1 MNKSLVC
8 VSFTIFSYFY
18 AFHECAK
25 VIVARFTFVNAI
37 KTLLLFLP
45 QLLDYLRDLPALLR
59 NLFRDFF
66 SVGGMVMI
74 FRARVFVLFLLLA
87 LYIISPLDI
96 IPEGV
101 LGLLGLID
109 DLFIAFIICVYASVI
124 YRQFI
129 AARR

>member
-1 MNKSLVC
+1 MC
-8 VSFTIFSYFY
+8 IFYYFLSNYFY

-25 VIVARFTFVNAI
+25 VVVARFTFVNA
-37 KTLLLFLP
+37 TLLLFLP